1 MPDFSGVLNSLGWG
15 YRYLRPPLTL
25 HEFYNSSHS
34 LKSGKFLL
42 FYKACLPFLYSMIDW
57 HFPFIFIYLPLPQYV
72 SAGARKQIQKIRNY
86 AAILARINSMIELKK
101 NSRITEKTW
110 KMDTK
115 KQPGI
120 SFPDCSDCRQSPA
133 KAGFL
138 LLLRPFF

>member
-1 MPDFSGVLNSLGWG
+1 
-15 YRYLRPPLTL
+15 
-25 HEFYNSSHS
+25 
-34 LKSGKFLL
+34 
-42 FYKACLPFLYSMIDW
+42 MIDW

>member
-1 MPDFSGVLNSLGWG
+1 
-15 YRYLRPPLTL
+15 
-25 HEFYNSSHS
+25 
-34 LKSGKFLL
+34 
-42 FYKACLPFLYSMIDW
+42 MIDW

-86 AAILARINSMIELKK
+86 AAILARINSMIESKK
-101 NSRITEKTW
+101 NSRITETTW
-110 KMDTK
+110 KMTQ

>member
-1 MPDFSGVLNSLGWG
+1 
-15 YRYLRPPLTL
+15 
-25 HEFYNSSHS
+25 
-34 LKSGKFLL
+34 
-42 FYKACLPFLYSMIDW
+42 MIDW

-115 KQPGI
+115 NNLEFHFQTVQTVDKSPQKQV
-120 SFPDCSDCRQSPA
+120 FCYY
-133 KAGFL
+133 
-138 LLLRPFF
+138 

>member
-1 MPDFSGVLNSLGWG
+1 MLLPAVFPFMSVGILFLRHHW
-15 YRYLRPPLTL
+15 RY
-25 HEFYNSSHS
+25 EFYNSSHS
-34 LKSGKFLL
+34 LKSREFLL
-42 FYKACLPFLYSMIDW
+42 FYKACLPFLYSMTDW

-115 KQPGI
+115 NNLEFHFQTVQTVDKAPQKQV
-120 SFPDCSDCRQSPA
+120 FCYY
-133 KAGFL
+133 
-138 LLLRPFF
+138 

>member
-101 NSRITEKTW
+101 NSRITETTW
-110 KMDTK
+110 KMTQKNSLEFHFQTVQTVDK
-115 KQPGI
+115 APQKQV
-120 SFPDCSDCRQSPA
+120 FCYY
-133 KAGFL
+133 
-138 LLLRPFF
+138 